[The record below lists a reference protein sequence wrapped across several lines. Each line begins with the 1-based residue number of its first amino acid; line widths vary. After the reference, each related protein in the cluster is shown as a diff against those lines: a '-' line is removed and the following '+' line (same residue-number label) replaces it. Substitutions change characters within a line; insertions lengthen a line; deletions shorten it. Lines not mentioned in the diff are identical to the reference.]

1 MARFN
6 ELGSINFER
15 RTGGDPLLEPVG
27 VRHRSGL
34 RQFIM
39 VCGMGSRTI
48 WIRWQGRTVEE
59 ARDTFRTWLA
69 EPWQTLTTDF
79 TGVGV
84 TNGLD
89 FKPGRIDW
97 FNIAE

>member
-1 MARFN
+1 MARRD
-6 ELGSINFER
+6 EPGSINFER

-27 VRHRSGL
+27 MGYRPNTNNY
-34 RQFIM
+34 IM
-39 VCGMGSRTI
+39 VCGMGSRVI
-48 WIRWQGRTVEE
+48 WIRWAGMNVDE

-69 EPWQTLTTDF
+69 APWQTLTTDF

-84 TNGLD
+84 PNGLD

-97 FNIAE
+97 FNIAD